1 MEKRESTISSLRFIN
16 YIVNEVKFKSN
27 RVKNDERVW
36 KLTFDIKNSTKINKE
51 RNKMEIILRV
61 NVFKGQEESPFNME
75 VELIGY
81 FELDGED
88 DITRYEANAIAI
100 MYPYLRAIVSTY
112 TASANVSPVILPAIN
127 VNAML
132 KRRKGE
138 DNKEEL

>member
-16 YIVNEVKFKSN
+16 YIVNEVNFKSN
-27 RVKNDERVW
+27 RVKDNKKVW
-36 KLTFDIKNSTKINKE
+36 KLTFDITNNTKINKE
-51 RNKMEIILRV
+51 RNKMEITLKV

-88 DITRYEANAIAI
+88 DIIRYEANAIAI

-132 KRRKGE
+132 KRKKE
-138 DNKEEL
+138 EENKEEN

>member
-16 YIVNEVKFKSN
+16 YVVNDVKFKSN
-27 RVKNDERVW
+27 KIQDDKKVL
-36 KLTFDIKNSTKINKE
+36 KLTFDIVNSTKVNKE
-51 RNKMEIILRV
+51 RDKMEIILKL

-75 VELIGY
+75 VEISGF
-81 FELDGED
+81 FELEGED

-132 KRRKGE
+132 KNRKE
-138 DNKEEL
+138 NKYEN

>member
-61 NVFKGQEESPFNME
+61 NVFKGQEESPFDME
-75 VELIGY
+75 VELIGF

-138 DNKEEL
+138 DNKEEN